1 MHAESPQRNRD
12 LLRRVFPL
20 VAPGG
25 QVVVQENMVEGDR
38 TQPREAALFAINM
51 LTATPGGRT
60 YTETEIRGWGEEAGF
75 RYAGCERLGP
85 RSSLLTLRK

>member
-1 MHAESPQRNRD
+1 M
-12 LLRRVFPL
+12 

-25 QVVVQENMVEGDR
+25 RIVVQENTVEGDR
-38 TQPREAALFAINM
+38 TQPKEAALFAINM

-60 YTETEIRGWGEEAGF
+60 YTETEIRGWGEEVGLRF
-75 RYAGCERLGP
+75 EGCERLGP